1 MCMHL
6 PADKLYI
13 KNYTG
18 PHFQMITGLCIEI
31 LDQHS
36 DRELLEPCE
45 RGFFFKDAVNEIT
58 THN

>member
-13 KNYTG
+13 ENYTG

-45 RGFFFKDAVNEIT
+45 STIFLRCSE
-58 THN
+58 